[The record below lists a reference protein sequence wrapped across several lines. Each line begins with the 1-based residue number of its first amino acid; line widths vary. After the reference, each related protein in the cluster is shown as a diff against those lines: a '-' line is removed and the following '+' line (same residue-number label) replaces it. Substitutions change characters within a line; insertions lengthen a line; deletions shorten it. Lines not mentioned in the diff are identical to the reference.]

1 LAALRVADFLEA
13 AFFVPDLLALDFFA
27 PAFRVV
33 DFLALADFV
42 VADLERE
49 DLDRED
55 LAREDLAREDL
66 AREDLAREDLAR
78 EDVDLAVLDPEDF
91 EPADFFAL
99 EEVGF
104 LVDFSADFLA
114 GTFFPFWRASESP
127 MAMACLRLVTFLPL
141 PPLLRVPRLRLCM
154 APSTSLEA
162 AGEYFR
168 AICVP
173 PGS

>member
-1 LAALRVADFLEA
+1 LAALRVADFLDA
-13 AFFVPDLLALDFFA
+13 AFFVPDFLALDFFA

-33 DFLALADFV
+33 DFLALVDFV
-42 VADLERE
+42 VT

-55 LAREDLAREDL
+55 LD
-66 AREDLAREDLAR
+66 REDLAR

-104 LVDFSADFLA
+104 LVDFFADFLA

>member
-33 DFLALADFV
+33 DFLALVDFV
-42 VADLERE
+42 VADLDRE
-49 DLDRED
+49 DLD
-55 LAREDLAREDL
+55 
-66 AREDLAREDLAR
+66 REDLAR

>member
-33 DFLALADFV
+33 DFLALVDFV
-42 VADLERE
+42 VADLDRE
-49 DLDRED
+49 DLD
-55 LAREDLAREDL
+55 
-66 AREDLAREDLAR
+66 REDLAR

-104 LVDFSADFLA
+104 LVDFFADFLA
-114 GTFFPFWRASESP
+114 GTFLPFWRASESP